1 MHCARVRENLTE
13 YQLGL
18 LDESDAR
25 EVREHLDECPGCR
38 DELAALERLDALME
52 PAERFEAP
60 PEMWAGIHAR
70 MKPRRSPW
78 WRVWHES
85 PKPALAMAAAM
96 LLAIGG
102 LWLGLSGGPGD
113 VQSYEVLGSDY
124 QEQQI
129 VAQWSQPLADDAAL
143 GVMFAGLNGSGETQ

>member
-1 MHCARVRENLTE
+1 VHCARVRETLTE

-18 LDESDAR
+18 LDDAEAR
-25 EVREHLDECPGCR
+25 EVREHLSECVGCR
-38 DELAALERLDALME
+38 EELAALERLDRLIE
-52 PAERFEAP
+52 PAEQYEAP
-60 PEMWAGIHAR
+60 ANMWVGVQAR

-78 WRVWHES
+78 WQIWRES

-96 LLAIGG
+96 LLAVGG
-102 LWLGLSGGPGD
+102 IWLGLRGGPSEVEAWD
-113 VQSYEVLGSDY
+113 VLAPDY

-143 GVMFAGLNGSGETQ
+143 GIMYASLSGSWEAQ

>member
-1 MHCARVRENLTE
+1 MRCARVRENLTE

-18 LDESDAR
+18 LDEPAAR
-25 EVREHLDECPGCR
+25 EVREHLDECAACAE
-38 DELAALERLDALME
+38 ELAALARLDALVE

-60 PEMWAGIHAR
+60 PDMWAGIQAQ
-70 MKPRRSPW
+70 MKPRRSSW

-102 LWLGLSGGPGD
+102 LWLGLSGGPSE
-113 VQSYEVLGSDY
+113 VQGYEVLGSDY

-129 VAQWSQPLADDAAL
+129 VAQWSEPLADDAAL
-143 GVMFAGLNGSGETQ
+143 GVMFAGLNGSGEAQ